1 MYVCIWKRVRLPVS
15 GSQTF
20 FLFCL
25 FLSFPEVR
33 QGLRVDKV
41 VVDKKLCADA
51 YLPVSGIRPFSHI
64 PGHDFRNRLICYV

>member
-25 FLSFPEVR
+25 FLSFLEVR
-33 QGLRVDKV
+33 QGLRVAKV
-41 VVDKKLCADA
+41 VVDKKPFADA
-51 YLPVSGIRPFSHI
+51 YLRPARTCPFSHI
-64 PGHDFRNRLICYV
+64 PGLNFRDRLICYV